1 MFGKMF
7 AWKEIVRKGYGKE
20 CYGSKKKNSDSFS
33 SFSKLWNS
41 NALSRF
47 NGDFS
52 RDNLPNIKD
61 GAYVIS
67 FDEYAD
73 TGIY

>member
-1 MFGKMF
+1 MF
-7 AWKEIVRKGYGKE
+7 AWKGIVRAGYGNE
-20 CYGSKKKNSDSFS
+20 CYGSKKKKKIYDSFS

-67 FDEYAD
+67 FDKYAD

>member
-1 MFGKMF
+1 MGQ
-7 AWKEIVRKGYGKE
+7 
-20 CYGSKKKNSDSFS
+20 KKKNSDSFS